1 MARLEVIGGPAAGR
15 SAHLSKATTLGR
27 STDAQFQLDDLTVS
41 REHARLLRN
50 ERGGYILEDLHSG
63 NGTFVNGSRIE
74 SLMLR
79 DGDEVRIGSNIMIFH
94 GETTPAAIAAA
105 DRTLIQIS
113 ETADD
118 TSVVNTI
125 SVETAVGAE
134 EASDETTTEELIGAN
149 RRLQVLCDMFRSIGT
164 DLNEEMLLEKIL
176 DTLFRVFPDTFR
188 GFIILREPETGQL
201 TPRATKTI
209 GQQVDSTLA
218 ISDTILQI
226 VLEKKQAVL
235 SSNAMDD
242 PRFKDS
248 ESVASLQMRSVMC
261 APLLHE
267 GEVLGFVFLDT
278 QRVSKG
284 YNEEGLAL
292 LAGIVNQASLA
303 IANARMHSRLVER
316 QRIEQDLRNAARLQQ
331 HFLPQE
337 PPRVQ
342 GYEFADW
349 YCSAQEVGGD
359 FYDFV
364 LLPDE
369 KLGIAVGDV
378 SGKGI
383 TAALMM
389 AKMTGHVRFHAA
401 AGLPVGE
408 VLSEINRAIAASETE
423 IFVTLLFLILD
434 WKRHHLTMANA
445 GHLPPVIRHASG
457 TVETAECA
465 SGFPIGVTLDAE
477 FPQTELEIR
486 PEDRLCIFT
495 DGIIEAMNEKQETY
509 GSQKLEEVLR
519 DCPLAPE
526 AIVERIQQSV
536 WQHMGAAKQS
546 DDLTL
551 VCFGPSGPG

>member
-1 MARLEVIGGPAAGR
+1 M
-15 SAHLSKATTLGR
+15 
-27 STDAQFQLDDLTVS
+27 
-41 REHARLLRN
+41 
-50 ERGGYILEDLHSG
+50 
-63 NGTFVNGSRIE
+63 
-74 SLMLR
+74 
-79 DGDEVRIGSNIMIFH
+79 
-94 GETTPAAIAAA
+94 
-105 DRTLIQIS
+105 
-113 ETADD
+113 
-118 TSVVNTI
+118 
-125 SVETAVGAE
+125 
-134 EASDETTTEELIGAN
+134 
-149 RRLQVLCDMFRSIGT
+149 
-164 DLNEEMLLEKIL
+164 
-176 DTLFRVFPDTFR
+176 
-188 GFIILREPETGQL
+188 
-201 TPRATKTI
+201 
-209 GQQVDSTLA
+209 
-218 ISDTILQI
+218 
-226 VLEKKQAVL
+226 
-235 SSNAMDD
+235 
-242 PRFKDS
+242 
-248 ESVASLQMRSVMC
+248 
-261 APLLHE
+261 
-267 GEVLGFVFLDT
+267 
-278 QRVSKG
+278 
-284 YNEEGLAL
+284 
-292 LAGIVNQASLA
+292 
-303 IANARMHSRLVER
+303 
-316 QRIEQDLRNAARLQQ
+316 
-331 HFLPQE
+331 
-337 PPRVQ
+337 Q